1 MKIQFTLAT
10 LLAACVFSIGCA
22 DGTTPVAKTPTQE
35 ATTQD
40 DTFESKVPAQQASAR
55 LPNQDKQEDAKA
67 NTKAASDD
75 SGAWGHLSGTITVDG
90 EVKPPA
96 EEAVGDHADKA
107 VCLVDGKIPV
117 DDNII
122 VNPDNKGLQNVYV
135 LMYEKKK
142 KPEAY
147 HPSYEEAKSKPVVLD
162 NINCRFVPH
171 AVFVRTGQK
180 LTLKNSDPVGHNCHI
195 TTFNNEHNPTLPAN
209 SEAEVTF
216 DAEDTRLGSVT
227 CDLHKWMDGA
237 IFIRDNPYVAIT
249 DADGKFTIENLP
261 EGDWE
266 FQFIHKKVGYLKKL
280 EISNYKVSKKG
291 VVKVGIKSNET
302 MDLGEMKLPAKSLK

>member
-1 MKIQFTLAT
+1 MKTKLTLGLLLAAT
-10 LLAACVFSIGCA
+10 LLFPQTITAQDA
-22 DGTTPVAKTPTQE
+22 DKAE
-35 ATTQD
+35 
-40 DTFESKVPAQQASAR
+40 
-55 LPNQDKQEDAKA
+55 AKA
-67 NTKAASDD
+67 ETGS
-75 SGAWGHLSGTITVDG
+75 WGHLTGTITVDG
-90 EVKPPA
+90 DVKA
-96 EEAVGDHADKA
+96 AEEEAVDDHQDKA

-122 VNPDNKGLQNVYV
+122 VNPENKGLKNVFV
-135 LMYEKKK
+135 LMYDKKK
-142 KPEAY
+142 KPAAY

-180 LTLKNSDPVGHNCHI
+180 LILKNSDPVGHNCHI
-195 TTFNNEHNPTLPAN
+195 TTFNNEHNPTIPAN

-216 DAEDTRLGSVT
+216 DTEDTRPGLVQ
-227 CDLHKWMDGA
+227 CDLHKWMDSA

-280 EISNYKVSKKG
+280 EISNYKVKKKAI
-291 VVKVGIKSNET
+291 VQVGIKANET
-302 MDLGEMKLPAKSLK
+302 LDLGEMKVDAKSFK